1 MSSKGSPD
9 TDASA
14 ESPPLRGRS
23 RFFGSRTAFKSPAE
37 ALQPVSAPPPPAL
50 PPKRKRPRSGLSTL
64 SGILT
69 FLLIGSI
76 AGVFG
81 VVAGAQKL
89 RQPGPLAADRIV
101 AIAPRTDV
109 PDIIAR
115 LESEGVIDSPLLMNM
130 ALVAEG
136 SRSKLKAGEY
146 QFKQNASL
154 QDVIDMLTAGRIV
167 THSFT
172 IPEGLTSE
180 QIVARL
186 RDQELLDS
194 DIKDVPKE
202 GALLPATY
210 KFARGDLREKQLQ
223 RMADEQKKVLAEI
236 WARRA
241 ADLPLKSPFELVTLA
256 SIVEKETGKAD
267 ERPRVAGVFIN
278 RLAKR
283 MRLQSDPTIV
293 YGLVGGKGTLGRP
306 ITRADLDKVTPYNT
320 YHIDG
325 LPPGPIGNP
334 GRAAMEA
341 VANPSRTQEL
351 FFVADGT
358 GGHVFAE
365 TLDQHNR
372 NVQRWRQIEKDAKDK
387 LAPDA
392 EKSVVPGKPGEQRG
406 DASDA
411 LPVDPHVFGALPTAF
426 APNSTSPDGA
436 AIAKLAN
443 ALTRQKTVLA
453 GKAAIAAS
461 ALAQTA
467 RPALLPPAS
476 GDAGQDLPA
485 SAFALG
491 PGLDELGIKVRGVN
505 DSPLD
510 GTSADL
516 GDDTAAGDP
525 NSYPVPAVRRSEQKA
540 RAAKFG
546 LATGDDRPPP
556 QMFDAVPAPPLPVNP
571 QAQARSRAFDAS
583 EGTRIDPLR
592 NKTFDLNSA
601 KTVPSFR

>member
-1 MSSKGSPD
+1 MSSKGLPE
-9 TDASA
+9 TGTSA

-23 RFFGSRTAFKSPAE
+23 RFFGTRAAFKSPAE
-37 ALQPVSAPPPPAL
+37 ALQPVSAPAPPAV

-69 FLLIGSI
+69 FVVFASV

-115 LESEGVIDSPLLMNM
+115 LEREGVIDSPLVMNM

-154 QDVIDMLTAGRIV
+154 QDVIDMLASGRIV

-186 RDQELLDS
+186 RDQDLLDS
-194 DIKDVPKE
+194 DIKDLPKE

-210 KFARGDLREKQLQ
+210 KFARGDLREKQVQ

-241 ADLPLKSPFELVTLA
+241 PDLPLKTPFELVTLA

-325 LPPGPIGNP
+325 LPPGPIANP

-406 DASDA
+406 DASDG
-411 LPVDPHVFGALPTAF
+411 LPADPHLFGALPTAF
-426 APNSTSPDGA
+426 APSSASPQSP
-436 AIAKLAN
+436 AIAKLAT
-443 ALTRQKTVLA
+443 ALTRQKMIFA
-453 GKAAIAAS
+453 GKSAIAAS
-461 ALAQTA
+461 ALA
-467 RPALLPPAS
+467 PPAS
-476 GDAGQDLPA
+476 PSAPLDSGVAGQMLPA

-491 PGLDELGIKVRGVN
+491 PGLEELGIKVRGVN

-510 GTSADL
+510 GTSAEL
-516 GDDTAAGDP
+516 GDETAGGDL
-525 NSYPVPAVRRSEQKA
+525 NSYPVSPVRRAEQKA

-546 LATGDDRPPP
+546 LATGDDRLPP
-556 QMFDAVPAPPLPVNP
+556 QTLDNVPALPVPVNP
-571 QAQARSRAFDAS
+571 QVQARARAFDAS